1 MRLPA
6 EPVVLGVRGRNHDTF
21 HVVIL
26 RHNLVLN
33 HLVNFPMSHY
43 DFIKAQDPEIYA
55 TLEGEE
61 ERERVGIELIPS
73 ENYVSR
79 AVREAMGSVFTNK
92 YSEGYPGKRYYGG
105 QQFTDQM
112 ETIAIERAKQ
122 LFKAGYANVQP
133 LGGAAAN
140 VAMYFAL
147 MEPGDTVLGMDLSHG
162 GHLTH
167 GHPTTS
173 INKVFN
179 FVRYKMKDVNTG
191 EIDYDH
197 LRQIALEHKPKI
209 ILAGFSAYSRELD
222 YGKFKAIADEVGA
235 YTVADIAHITGLIA
249 AGALKNPFDYGFDVM
264 TMTTHKSL
272 RGPRGGM
279 IVVRESEDIAK
290 KINKAVFPGMQGGP
304 HMHQIAAK
312 AVAFGE
318 ALLPSFKIY
327 AAQILKNAKA
337 MEKVFIDGN
346 IRLLCGGTDN
356 HLLLA
361 DVYGSLGI
369 TGKEAETTLD
379 TIGITLNKNMIAD
392 ETRTAMD
399 PSGIRFGT
407 PAMTTRGM
415 REEEATKLA
424 LIMIAALHAKDEPAK
439 LAELKLQ
446 VQSICEA
453 FPVPESFV

>member
-1 MRLPA
+1 M
-6 EPVVLGVRGRNHDTF
+6 HDYSYIKKQDEA
-21 HVVIL
+21 V
-26 RHNLVLN
+26 
-33 HLVNFPMSHY
+33 Y
-43 DFIKAQDPEIYA
+43 DA
-55 TLEGEE
+55 LMGEE
-61 ERERVGIELIPS
+61 AREHSGIELIPS
-73 ENYVSR
+73 ENYVSL

-92 YSEGYPGKRYYGG
+92 YSEGYPGRRYYGG
-105 QQFTDQM
+105 QQFTDAV
-112 ETIAIERAKQ
+112 ERIAIERACL
-122 LFKAGYANVQP
+122 LFNCRFANVQP

-167 GHPTTS
+167 GHPTTE

-179 FVRYKMKDVNTG
+179 FVRYKMKDVDTG

-197 LRQIALEHKPKI
+197 LREMALEHKPKI

-222 YGKFKAIADEVGA
+222 YAKFKAIADEVGA
-235 YTVADIAHITGLIA
+235 YTVADMAHIAGLIA
-249 AGALKNPFDYGFDVM
+249 AGVAKNPFDYGFDVI
-264 TMTTHKSL
+264 TTTTHKTL

-279 IVVRESEDIAK
+279 ILTRESEEIAK

-318 ALLPSFKIY
+318 ALQPSFKDY
-327 AAQILKNAKA
+327 ATQILKNAKA
-337 MEKVFIDGN
+337 MEKVFRDAGV
-346 IRLLCGGTDN
+346 RLMCGGTDN

-361 DVYGSLGI
+361 DVYSSLGI
-369 TGKEAETTLD
+369 TGQEAETVLD
-379 TIGITLNKNMIAD
+379 EVGITLNKNMIAD
-392 ETRTAMD
+392 EPRTAMD

-415 REEEATKLA
+415 KEGEATKLA
-424 LIMIAALHAKDEPAK
+424 ELMIKTMKAKDDMAVKTEIKKEVTA
-439 LAELKLQ
+439 L
-446 VQSICEA
+446 CEK
-453 FPVPESFV
+453 FPVPERFK

>member
-1 MRLPA
+1 MN
-6 EPVVLGVRGRNHDTF
+6 EYQH
-21 HVVIL
+21 
-26 RHNLVLN
+26 
-33 HLVNFPMSHY
+33 
-43 DFIKAQDPEIYA
+43 IKDQDEEIYA
-55 TLEGEE
+55 TLVGEE
-61 ERERVGIELIPS
+61 EREKKGIELIPS
-73 ENYVSR
+73 ENYVSM

-92 YSEGYPGKRYYGG
+92 YSEGYPGRRYYGG
-105 QQFTDQM
+105 QEFTDQM
-112 ETIAIERAKQ
+112 ETIAIGRAKQ
-122 LFKAGYANVQP
+122 LFKAQYANVQP

-167 GHPTTS
+167 GHPTTA

-179 FVRYKMKDVNTG
+179 FVRYKMKDVETG
-191 EIDYDH
+191 EIDYGH
-197 LRQIALEHKPKI
+197 LREMALEHKPKI

-222 YGKFKAIADEVGA
+222 YAKFKEIADEVGA

-249 AGALKNPFDYGFDVM
+249 AGVLANPFDHGFDVM

-279 IVVRESEDIAK
+279 IVVRESEELAK

-312 AVAFGE
+312 AVAFKE
-318 ALLPSFKIY
+318 ALDPSFKDY
-327 AAQILKNAKA
+327 AQQIVKNAKA
-337 MEKVFIDGN
+337 MEAVFKAEGV
-346 IRLLCGGTDN
+346 RLMCGGTDN

-361 DVYGSLGI
+361 DVHSSLDI
-369 TGKEAETTLD
+369 TGVEAEAVLD
-379 TIGITLNKNMIAD
+379 EVGITLNKNMIAD
-392 ETRTAMD
+392 EPRTAMD

-415 REEEATKLA
+415 KEEQATRLA
-424 LIMIAALHAKDEPAK
+424 EIMIETMKNKDDAPRK
-439 LAELKLQ
+439 AELQ
-446 VQSICEA
+446 TEVQAMCEA
-453 FPVPESFV
+453 FPVPEKFV